1 MKEVSILD
9 KKFREMIPESTIGKR
24 ISEMAEAINREFE
37 GKEVVFLGI
46 LNGAFMFA
54 SDLFRKIRLDARISF
69 VKLASYEGTR
79 SSGTVRELI
88 GVNEDISSKHVI
100 IIDDIIDAGHTLE
113 SIVEELSRRKV
124 ASVKVAALLFKPAAY
139 QKKIPIDYTGFEIPN
154 DFVVGY
160 GLDYEGL
167 GRNLTSIYTLI
178 KESVMVNFLIF
189 GPPGSGKGT
198 QSVRLAE
205 KFNLA
210 HLSTGDMLRAEI
222 AAGTELGKKMSS
234 IMSKGE
240 LVPDEVVIEMIAA
253 RIDGTKG
260 KDGFLFDGFPR
271 TVDQTVA
278 LEKMLNKRK
287 MKIDSMLVLDVDHD
301 ELVKRLIGR
310 AELSGRP
317 DDKDPAVIENRI
329 DVYKEK
335 TEPII
340 EYCRKKGIYKPI
352 NGMGSIE
359 DIFVRLSD
367 YMKKFL

>member
-1 MKEVSILD
+1 
-9 KKFREMIPESTIGKR
+9 
-24 ISEMAEAINREFE
+24 
-37 GKEVVFLGI
+37 
-46 LNGAFMFA
+46 
-54 SDLFRKIRLDARISF
+54 
-69 VKLASYEGTR
+69 
-79 SSGTVRELI
+79 
-88 GVNEDISSKHVI
+88 
-100 IIDDIIDAGHTLE
+100 
-113 SIVEELSRRKV
+113 
-124 ASVKVAALLFKPAAY
+124 
-139 QKKIPIDYTGFEIPN
+139 
-154 DFVVGY
+154 
-160 GLDYEGL
+160 
-167 GRNLTSIYTLI
+167 
-178 KESVMVNFLIF
+178 MVNFLIF

-222 AAGTELGKKMSS
+222 AAGTELGKRMSS

-329 DVYKEK
+329 DVYKAK